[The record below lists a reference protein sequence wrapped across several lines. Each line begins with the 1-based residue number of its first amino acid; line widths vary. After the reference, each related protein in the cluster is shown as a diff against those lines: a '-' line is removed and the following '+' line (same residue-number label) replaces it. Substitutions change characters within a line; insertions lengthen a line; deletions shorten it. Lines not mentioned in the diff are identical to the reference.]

1 MNSDSS
7 QIQMGNGRYRIL
19 CRRVVLLVVGLL
31 VASCFAA
38 LKPVTRTFLAV
49 VSVVVL
55 MVGVELTADA
65 ESQLSRRE
73 RWRIRRAP
81 MIKDRVVREIGNVLV
96 HAILFRIALLIL
108 PRPRAPDHFMSEILR
123 LSAGVALLY
132 TAVEIIASV
141 ITLLFLAGGY
151 SLPPVHR
158 RPIGARSVGEFWGER
173 WNIVVSAW
181 LRTFVFMP
189 VARRN
194 HCVLGIMLAF
204 LASGVLHGWLILFA
218 IGLWAALSQ
227 VLFFVIQGV
236 AILAENRLRIHEW
249 PVAVTRA
256 WTLLILLATSPLFI
270 DPGLRFFGL

>member
-1 MNSDSS
+1 MNSDPS
-7 QIQMGNGRYRIL
+7 QIQLGNGRHRAL
-19 CRRVVLLVVGLL
+19 CRRVIILVVGLL
-31 VASCFAA
+31 AASCFAA
-38 LKPVTRTFLAV
+38 LKPVTRTFLAA

-65 ESQLSRRE
+65 KSQLCRRE

-81 MIKDRVVREIGNVLV
+81 MIKDRVVPEIGNVLV
-96 HAILFRIALLIL
+96 HAILFGIALLIL
-108 PRPRAPDHFMSEILR
+108 SRSRTPDHFMSEILR
-123 LSAGVALLY
+123 LSMGAALLY

-141 ITLLFLAGGY
+141 ITLLFLAAGY
-151 SLPPVHR
+151 SLPQVHR
-158 RPIGARSVGEFWGER
+158 RPIWARSVGEFWGER

-204 LASGVLHGWLILFA
+204 LVSGVLHGWLILFA
-218 IGLWAALSQ
+218 IGLWGALSQ

-236 AILAENRLRIHEW
+236 AILAENRWRIHQW
-249 PVAVTRA
+249 PVAVARA